1 MWTLLKTF
9 LVNNRMVR
17 YALLLA
23 VGIGVGSF
31 LMLPKLNQAKGKI
44 VALEKQSQKDEE
56 RFIKLNE
63 VVVELALREN
73 IKIENNIDGV
83 KLKRGSSLV
92 FSPDSKAELTKIDTS
107 QIAFFV
113 DSVTLPKQR
122 NWFGRNISSIFRAKT
137 E

>member
-9 LVNNRMVR
+9 LVKNRMVR

-44 VALEKQSQKDEE
+44 VALEDQSKKDEE

-73 IKIENNIDGV
+73 IKIENNIEGV

-92 FSPDSKAELTKIDTS
+92 FSPESKAELTKIDTS
-107 QIAFFV
+107 QIEVVV
-113 DSVTLPKQR
+113 DSVPVHETR
-122 NWFGRNISSIFRAKT
+122 SWFGRNISSIFRKK

>member
-1 MWTLLKTF
+1 MWTLLNSF

-44 VALEKQSQKDEE
+44 VALEDQSEKDEK

-63 VVVELALREN
+63 IVVELALREN
-73 IKIENNIDGV
+73 IKIENNIEGV
-83 KLKRGSSLV
+83 KLKRGSSLI
-92 FSPDSKAELTKIDTS
+92 FSPESKAELTKIDAS
-107 QIAFFV
+107 QIAV
-113 DSVTLPKQR
+113 VIDSVPVSETR
-122 NWFGRNISSIFRAKT
+122 TWFGRNISSIFRKK

>member
-9 LVNNRMVR
+9 LVKNRMVR

-23 VGIGVGSF
+23 IGIGVGSF

-44 VALEKQSQKDEE
+44 IALEDQSEKDEE

-73 IKIENNIDGV
+73 IKIENNIEGV

-92 FSPDSKAELTKIDTS
+92 FSPESKAELTNIDTS
-107 QIAFFV
+107 QIEV
-113 DSVTLPKQR
+113 VIDSVPVPETR
-122 NWFGRNISSIFRAKT
+122 SWFGRNISSIFRKK